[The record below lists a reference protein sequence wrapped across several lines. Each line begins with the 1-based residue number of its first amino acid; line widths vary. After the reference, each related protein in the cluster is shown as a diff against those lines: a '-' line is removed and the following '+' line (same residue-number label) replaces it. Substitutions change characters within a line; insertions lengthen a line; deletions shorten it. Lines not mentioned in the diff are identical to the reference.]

1 MCCSFQHG
9 CTQHFVARSAVLLL
23 HCRVVL
29 ASFCWEI
36 TGGHTQ
42 CQENVG
48 IIRETGRVL
57 VAMNSDPLMV
67 GLMKSMS
74 GTLSSSIEFAMSYIA
89 WTPERLSKTPGPWPA
104 WSSQIGQRYW
114 KTSAS
119 LKHLPRCEETE
130 RAKERGKEV
139 RGREWR
145 EKRDGRKNGRLGRRE
160 RRREGWKEGKGSIET
175 DLHKMFSSVQW
186 AISNWVKINS
196 SSNPLLVALLLMN
209 HWCQS
214 FACINECNLT
224 TTQWCQ

>member
-9 CTQHFVARSAVLLL
+9 CTQHFVARLAVLLL

-74 GTLSSSIEFAMSYIA
+74 GTLSSSIEFAMSYSLDTGEA
-89 WTPERLSKTPGPWPA
+89 QQDPWPLA
-104 WSSQIGQRYW
+104 CLIKPDWPNYW

-145 EKRDGRKNGRLGRRE
+145 GKRDGRKKGRLGRRE
-160 RRREGWKEGKGSIET
+160 RRREGWKEGKWSIET
-175 DLHKMFSSVQW
+175 ELHKMFSSV
-186 AISNWVKINS
+186 SNFQLS
-196 SSNPLLVALLLMN
+196 
-209 HWCQS
+209 
-214 FACINECNLT
+214 
-224 TTQWCQ
+224 